1 MPMSPQFKFFSPTSL
16 CSGLRYLNAHAT
28 VLPGCLTGISNS
40 VFFFWRCDSW
50 FPPYNLFYQTPP
62 QLFHF
67 RKWHYNYTFSYSNS
81 NPGIQSWRL
90 FPFLAAI
97 CNIAAISVESVSK
110 YILTLLLTPQLV
122 PSRSKATIISV
133 LIALSAPSLAFTV
146 KSQPECHKVVWKR
159 KQNWSFPCLKH
170 SSGF

>member
-1 MPMSPQFKFFSPTSL
+1 MPKSPQFKFLSLTSL
-16 CSGLRYLNAHAT
+16 CSGLRYLNAHVT

-40 VFFFWRCDSW
+40 VFFLKMWLLIS
-50 FPPYNLFYQTPP
+50 PLQLVLPNP

-67 RKWHYNYTFSYSNS
+67 RKWHYYYTFSYSNS
-81 NPGIQSWRL
+81 NPGIQSWCL

-97 CNIAAISVESVSK
+97 CNIAAIPVDSVSK

-122 PSRSKATIISV
+122 PSWSKATIISV

-159 KQNWSFPCLKH
+159 KQNLSFPCLKH